1 MSAAPDPTPNP
12 NPQSR
17 IRNPKS
23 TFPRYPA
30 RVEYAATAL
39 NDAIESLGW
48 TGAAVVRLLLAVTCG
63 GLIGLEREIRGRQAG
78 FRTHL
83 LVCLGSAVVMLVS
96 IRVAYYPWP
105 ATAERYEIQLDPA
118 RIAYG
123 VMAGVGFLG
132 AGAILR
138 DKGNIRG
145 LTTAAAIWCV
155 AAVGLG
161 CGLGLYLLMLIATA
175 LVLAALWVLDYLA
188 KYIPSAHF
196 RTITLRQAWEVG
208 CVQRTIERLREK
220 GFRVVDWSF
229 RRADDVR
236 YVDVDVRLQFR
247 SHRQFDEL
255 ERGLPDMP
263 GSEPYEL
270 LAVKES

>member
-1 MSAAPDPTPNP
+1 MP
-12 NPQSR
+12 
-17 IRNPKS
+17 
-23 TFPRYPA
+23 PRAGGRPSPRGGA
-30 RVEYAATAL
+30 FSVEYAATAL
-39 NDAIESLGW
+39 HNAIESLGW
-48 TGAAVVRLLLAVTCG
+48 TGAAVVRLLLAALCG

-105 ATAERYEIQLDPA
+105 ASQTNHIQLDPA

-155 AAVGLG
+155 AAIGLG

-175 LVLAALWVLDYLA
+175 LVLATLWILDYLA
-188 KYIPSAHF
+188 RYIPSAHY
-196 RTITLRQAWEVG
+196 RTITLRKPWEVG
-208 CVQRTIERLREK
+208 CVQQTIERLRET
-220 GFRVVDWSF
+220 GFQVVDWSF
-229 RRADDVR
+229 RRPDDVR
-236 YVDVDVRLQFR
+236 YVDIDVRLQFR
-247 SHRQFDEL
+247 SHRQFE
-255 ERGLPDMP
+255 E
-263 GSEPYEL
+263 
-270 LAVKES
+270 

>member
-1 MSAAPDPTPNP
+1 
-12 NPQSR
+12 
-17 IRNPKS
+17 
-23 TFPRYPA
+23 
-30 RVEYAATAL
+30 VEHAATAL
-39 NDAIESLGW
+39 HDAIESLGW
-48 TGAAVVRLLLAVTCG
+48 TGAAVVRMLLAVTCG

-105 ATAERYEIQLDPA
+105 AAERSHIQLDPA

-138 DKGNIRG
+138 DKGNVRG

-155 AAVGLG
+155 AAIGLG

-175 LVLAALWVLDYLA
+175 LVLATLWILDYLA

-208 CVQRTIERLREK
+208 CVQRTIQRLRGT
-220 GFRVVDWSF
+220 GFHVVDWSF

-247 SHRQFDEL
+247 GHQQFDEL

-263 GSEPYEL
+263 GGEPYEL